1 MAKKITIR
9 QIHTNTLACEPIV
22 RRTANGELLCLCQCD
37 GVTEPSKE
45 NRVYAFHSKDN
56 GLTWTNKENIYPED
70 GMAAY
75 CTEVSVIGEE
85 ITAYLSIHLG
95 RFLDWKC
102 VMMKSFDNGYT
113 WENAGEPPFFPEYTF
128 IRGTIHTKDG
138 IRLIPYQS
146 YPVTRE
152 ERDRI
157 MNDDSITDKLVCLT
171 NTPYCESGVIRSED
185 GGKTFEKHI
194 ACRQDIPQNMP
205 YGYWTWNEPTLAELS
220 DGRIVMLMRK
230 DLSDFLWKCES
241 ADGGKT
247 WSAVEKT
254 DIPNPTNKPKLIN
267 LPDGRIALIHT
278 PNNSIISPD
287 APRARFPLAL
297 WISDDDMQTWSEKTI
312 LTDFPG
318 SYCYPDGFYEDGHI
332 YFTIEHNRHTVLFFD
347 VEL

>member
-1 MAKKITIR
+1 MVKNITIR

-37 GVTEPSKE
+37 GVTEPAKE

-70 GMAAY
+70 GLAAY

-85 ITAYLSIHLG
+85 ITAYLSVHLG

-102 VMMKSFDNGYT
+102 VMMKSFDSGYT

-138 IRLIPYQS
+138 VRLIPYQS

-171 NTPYCESGVIRSED
+171 NTPYCESGVIWSGD

-205 YGYWTWNEPTLAELS
+205 YGGT
-220 DGRIVMLMRK
+220 
-230 DLSDFLWKCES
+230 
-241 ADGGKT
+241 
-247 WSAVEKT
+247 
-254 DIPNPTNKPKLIN
+254 
-267 LPDGRIALIHT
+267 
-278 PNNSIISPD
+278 
-287 APRARFPLAL
+287 
-297 WISDDDMQTWSEKTI
+297 
-312 LTDFPG
+312 
-318 SYCYPDGFYEDGHI
+318 
-332 YFTIEHNRHTVLFFD
+332 EHNNFTVSGYHSYALLMAMDKSATPAERYALVERLNLGLSAGDTFETQLGDYSVTAIREGASVSFLFENQLLMSSHD
-347 VEL
+347 PITPGEDDIGEGESDEEEGEYLG